1 MKDII
6 VHKVNITHYR
16 LIELSNLAD
25 QAKPFY
31 DWVEKIAKQVTG
43 YNKSLSEILF
53 LSNKSQLKKIISAC
67 YLTIQEEKPLL
78 FDGIGRV
85 YEHPKARFYFFSW
98 IIRDAPQQRLAPL
111 ISRMLKLDNIEK
123 LLAETDTLVEN

>member
-53 LSNKSQLKKIISAC
+53 SSNKSQIKKIISAC
-67 YLTIQEEKPLL
+67 YLTIQ
-78 FDGIGRV
+78 
-85 YEHPKARFYFFSW
+85 
-98 IIRDAPQQRLAPL
+98 
-111 ISRMLKLDNIEK
+111 
-123 LLAETDTLVEN
+123 